1 MRFRNGKTHR
11 KFFSEGVRVEGD
23 LFLPDGLKAGERRP
37 GIVLCHGFTGIRS
50 FILGDYAKVFVEAG
64 FVALTFDYRGFG
76 GSEGTKWRLIP
87 LEQIDDIRNTISF
100 VETLPEVD
108 PERIGL
114 WGTSFGGGHAPYA
127 AAIDTRIKA
136 AVGQVGFGD
145 GERFLLDTRIFGERA
160 ELVSQVES
168 DRRRRSR
175 EVPKNE
181 GRYLTDRPSPQF
193 ADLEFLNQAGSLEK
207 SLSNRST
214 TLIPET
220 GRY

>member
-1 MRFRNGKTHR
+1 
-11 KFFSEGVRVEGD
+11 
-23 LFLPDGLKAGERRP
+23 
-37 GIVLCHGFTGIRS
+37 
-50 FILGDYAKVFVEAG
+50 
-64 FVALTFDYRGFG
+64 VAV
-76 GSEGTKWRLIP
+76 
-87 LEQIDDIRNTISF
+87 N
-100 VETLPEVD
+100 
-108 PERIGL
+108 
-114 WGTSFGGGHAPYA
+114 APYA